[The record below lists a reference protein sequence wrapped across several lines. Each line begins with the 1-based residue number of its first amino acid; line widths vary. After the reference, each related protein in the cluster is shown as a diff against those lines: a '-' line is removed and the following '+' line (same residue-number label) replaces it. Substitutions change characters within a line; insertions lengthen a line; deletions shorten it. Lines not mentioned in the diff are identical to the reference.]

1 MGEIV
6 VLGSGAAITDENHKH
21 THLFFREGAAG
32 LLVDCGSDPVIHLPK
47 AGIEINSITDIL
59 FTHFHPDHISG
70 APLLLM
76 DMWLLGRKTPL
87 NLYGLQHT
95 LDCLEALMD
104 MYNWRKWPDFYP
116 IHFHRLPEE
125 SMTTMMENEAFR
137 VITSPVKH
145 MVPTVGVRVEFFAQ
159 NTVAAYSCDTEPCP
173 QVVQLAA
180 GADVLLH
187 ESFGEGLGHSSSA
200 QAAEIAAEAGTKKLY
215 LIHYD
220 ALAGETAQAEM
231 IADAKAAF
239 PGEVCLAEDLMVIP
253 VG

>member
-21 THLFFREGAAG
+21 THLFFREGDSG

-76 DMWLLGRKTPL
+76 DMWLLGRTEPL
-87 NLYGLQHT
+87 NLYGLTHT

-116 IHFHRLPEE
+116 VHFHRLPEE
-125 SMTTMMENEAFR
+125 PLTPMMENHAFR
-137 VITSPVKH
+137 VFTSPVKH

-159 NTVAAYSCDTEPCP
+159 STVAAYSCDTEPCA

-220 ALAGETAQAEM
+220 ALAGDTAQAEM

-253 VG
+253 LG